1 MYYYKLYH
9 CCSLSNNSS
18 CLSSLFFCSDVDTES
33 VEKVNSHFAN
43 TIAFIQAKAQEDT
56 RFAGIAL

>member
-1 MYYYKLYH
+1 M
-9 CCSLSNNSS
+9 NTPT
-18 CLSSLFFCSDVDTES
+18 CSDVDTES